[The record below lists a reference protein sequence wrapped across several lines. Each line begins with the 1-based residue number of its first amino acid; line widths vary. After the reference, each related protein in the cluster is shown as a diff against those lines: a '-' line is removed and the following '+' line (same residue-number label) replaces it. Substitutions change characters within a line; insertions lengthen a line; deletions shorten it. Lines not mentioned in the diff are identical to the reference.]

1 MNLFIHSI
9 VIKNN
14 NFCAVRFPILNKKK
28 IINDPVYGFI
38 TIPSELVYD
47 LIQHPYVQRLR
58 YIKQLGMTHLVYP
71 GALHTRFHHALGA
84 MHLMSLAIETIK
96 SKGQA
101 ISYEEEEAVMIAI
114 LLHDIGHGP
123 FSHALEHTI
132 VDGVSHEHITAL
144 LMNNLNREFDGKL
157 TMALEI
163 FNNRY
168 PKTFL
173 HQLVSGQLDI
183 DRLDYLNRDSFFTG
197 VSEGVISFDRIIKML
212 DVIDDQ
218 LVVEE
223 KGIYSIEKFLIAR
236 RLMYW
241 QVYLHKTVIAAEQ
254 MLVKILERA
263 KELSFEGRNLFS
275 SPCFSYFLKNSVSRE
290 EFRNDPRNLERFTKL
305 DDNDIFTSIK
315 VWADDEDLIL
325 STLCKHLI
333 SRNLYKVEISNE
345 PPPVEWINELAD
357 RVTDEFEV
365 SDDDTSYFVFTD
377 TIKNNAY
384 HVGDGSINILMK
396 NGSIQDI
403 TKASDNSNL
412 EAWAKTV
419 QKYILCYVKE
429 IRDVN

>member
-1 MNLFIHSI
+1 M
-9 VIKNN
+9 
-14 NFCAVRFPILNKKK
+14 NKKK

-38 TIPSELVYD
+38 TIPSDLVFD

-84 MHLMSLAIETIK
+84 MHLMGLAMETIK

-101 ISYEEEEAVMIAI
+101 ISFEEEQAVTIAI

-132 VDGVSHEHITAL
+132 VDGVSHEHISTL
-144 LMNNLNREFDGKL
+144 LMDNLNREFGGKL
-157 TMALEI
+157 ELALEI

-168 PKTFL
+168 HKKFL
-173 HQLVSGQLDI
+173 YQLVSGQLDL
-183 DRLDYLNRDSFFTG
+183 DRMDYLNRDSFFTG

-212 DVIDDQ
+212 DVVDDQ
-218 LVVEE
+218 LVIEE

-263 KELSFEGRNLFS
+263 KELSQEGRNLFA
-275 SPCFSYFLKNSVSRE
+275 SPCFAYFLKNSISMQD
-290 EFRNDPRNLERFTKL
+290 FKSNPLNIERFTKL

-315 VWADDEDLIL
+315 VWVNDEDLIL
-325 STLCKHLI
+325 STLCSHLI
-333 SRNLYKVEISNE
+333 SRNLYQVEITNE
-345 PPPVEWINELAD
+345 PPSIDRINDLAD
-357 RVTDEFEV
+357 KVTDEYEI

-377 TIKNNAY
+377 TIKNKAY
-384 HVGDGSINILMK
+384 SVGDGSIKILMK
-396 NGSIQDI
+396 DGSIQDI
-403 TKASDNSNL
+403 AKASDNSNL
-412 EAWAKTV
+412 EALARTV

-429 IRDVN
+429 LKNVN

>member
-1 MNLFIHSI
+1 MCL
-9 VIKNN
+9 K
-14 NFCAVRFPILNKKK
+14 VRILNKKK

-38 TIPSELVYD
+38 TIPSDLVYD

-84 MHLMSLAIETIK
+84 MHLMSLALDTIK

-101 ISYEEEEAVMIAI
+101 ISYQEEEAVTIAI

-132 VDGVSHEHITAL
+132 VDGVSHEHISTL
-144 LMNNLNREFDGKL
+144 LMNNLNREFDGRL
-157 TMALEI
+157 GLALDI

-168 PKTFL
+168 HKKFL
-173 HQLVSGQLDI
+173 CQLVSGQLDL
-183 DRLDYLNRDSFFTG
+183 DRMDYLNRDSFFTG

-212 DVIDDQ
+212 DVVDDQ

-263 KELSFEGRNLFS
+263 KELSGEGRNLFA
-275 SPCFSYFLKNSVSRE
+275 SPCFSYFLKNSISRE
-290 EFRNDPRNLERFTKL
+290 EFKNDPRNIERFTKL

-315 VWADDEDLIL
+315 VWVNDEDLIL
-325 STLCKHLI
+325 STLCSHLI
-333 SRNLYKVEISNE
+333 SRNLYQVEITNE
-345 PPPVEWINELAD
+345 PPSIEKINDLAD
-357 RVTDEFEV
+357 KVTDEYEI

-377 TIKNNAY
+377 TIKNKAY
-384 HVGDGSINILMK
+384 SVGDGSIKILMK
-396 NGSIQDI
+396 DGSIQDI
-403 TKASDNSNL
+403 AKASDNSNL
-412 EAWAKTV
+412 EALARTV

-429 IRDVN
+429 LKNVN

>member
-1 MNLFIHSI
+1 M
-9 VIKNN
+9 
-14 NFCAVRFPILNKKK
+14 NKKK

-38 TIPSELVYD
+38 TIPSELVFD

-71 GALHTRFHHALGA
+71 GALHTRFHHAIGA

-101 ISYEEEEAVMIAI
+101 VSPEEEEAVTVAI

-132 VDGVSHEHITAL
+132 VEGISHEHISKL
-144 LMNNLNREFDGKL
+144 LMDELNQEFDGKL
-157 TMALEI
+157 HLALEI
-163 FNNRY
+163 FNDRY
-168 PKTFL
+168 HKKFL

-183 DRLDYLNRDSFFTG
+183 DRMDYLNRDSFFTG

-212 DVIDDQ
+212 DIVDDQ

-263 KELSFEGRNLFS
+263 KEISGQGRELFA
-275 SPCFSYFLKNSVSRE
+275 SPCFAYFLNNSISMDD
-290 EFRNDPRNLERFTKL
+290 FRDDPRNLERFTKL

-315 VWADDEDLIL
+315 VWCDDEDLIL

-333 SRNLYKVEISNE
+333 QRNLYQVEITNE
-345 PPPVEWINELAD
+345 PPSVERINDLAGNAINEY
-357 RVTDEFEV
+357 EIE
-365 SDDDTSYFVFTD
+365 DDDTSYFVFTD
-377 TIKNNAY
+377 TIRNNAY
-384 HVGDGSINILMK
+384 SVGNGSIKILMK
-396 NGSIQDI
+396 DGSIQDI
-403 TKASDNSNL
+403 TTASDNSNL
-412 EAWAKTV
+412 EALVRTV
-419 QKYILCYVKE
+419 QKYILCYIKEVKLF
-429 IRDVN
+429 NN

>member
-1 MNLFIHSI
+1 MSLKITIFVNKVL
-9 VIKNN
+9 N
-14 NFCAVRFPILNKKK
+14 LNKKK

-38 TIPSELVYD
+38 TIPSELVFD
-47 LIQHPYVQRLR
+47 LIQHPYFQRLR

-84 MHLMSLAIETIK
+84 MHLMGLALETIK

-101 ISYEEEEAVMIAI
+101 ISFEEEQGVIIAI

-132 VDGVSHEHITAL
+132 VDGVSHEHISTL
-144 LMNNLNREFDGKL
+144 LMNNLNREFGGKL
-157 TMALEI
+157 GLAIEI

-168 PKTFL
+168 HKKFL
-173 HQLVSGQLDI
+173 YQLVSGQLDL
-183 DRLDYLNRDSFFTG
+183 DRMDYLNRDSFFTG

-212 DVIDDQ
+212 DVVDDQ

-263 KELSFEGRNLFS
+263 KELSHEGRNLFA
-275 SPCFSYFLKNSVSRE
+275 SPCFSYFLKNSISME
-290 EFRNDPRNLERFTKL
+290 DFKNNPLNIERFTKL

-315 VWADDEDLIL
+315 VWVNDEDLIL
-325 STLCKHLI
+325 STLCMHLI
-333 SRNLYKVEISNE
+333 DRNLYQVEITNE
-345 PPPVEWINELAD
+345 PPSIERINNLAD
-357 RVTDEFEV
+357 KVTDEYEI

-377 TIKNNAY
+377 TIKNKAY
-384 HVGDGSINILMK
+384 SVGDGSIKILMK
-396 NGSIQDI
+396 DGSIQDI
-403 TKASDNSNL
+403 AGASDYSNL
-412 EAWAKTV
+412 EALAKTV

-429 IRDVN
+429 LRNVK

>member
-1 MNLFIHSI
+1 
-9 VIKNN
+9 
-14 NFCAVRFPILNKKK
+14 
-28 IINDPVYGFI
+28 VYGFI
-38 TIPSELVYD
+38 TIPSNLVFD

-84 MHLMSLAIETIK
+84 MHLMGLAMETIK

-101 ISYEEEEAVMIAI
+101 ISFEEEQAVTIAI

-132 VDGVSHEHITAL
+132 VDGVSHEHISTL
-144 LMNNLNREFDGKL
+144 LMDNLNREFDGKL
-157 TMALEI
+157 ELALEI

-168 PKTFL
+168 HKKFL
-173 HQLVSGQLDI
+173 YQLVSGQLDL
-183 DRLDYLNRDSFFTG
+183 DRMDYLNRDSFFTG

-212 DVIDDQ
+212 DVVDDQ
-218 LVVEE
+218 LVIEE

-263 KELSFEGRNLFS
+263 KELSQEGRNLFA
-275 SPCFSYFLKNSVSRE
+275 SPCFAYFLKNSISMQD
-290 EFRNDPRNLERFTKL
+290 FKNNPLNIERFTKL

-315 VWADDEDLIL
+315 VWVNDEDLIL
-325 STLCKHLI
+325 STLCSHLI
-333 SRNLYKVEISNE
+333 SRNLYQVEITNE
-345 PPPVEWINELAD
+345 PPSIDRINDLAD
-357 RVTDEFEV
+357 KVTDEYEI

-377 TIKNNAY
+377 TIKNKAY
-384 HVGDGSINILMK
+384 SVGDGSIKILMK
-396 NGSIQDI
+396 DGSIQDI
-403 TKASDNSNL
+403 AKASDNSNL
-412 EAWAKTV
+412 EALARTV

-429 IRDVN
+429 LKNVN

>member
-1 MNLFIHSI
+1 
-9 VIKNN
+9 
-14 NFCAVRFPILNKKK
+14 LNKKK

-38 TIPSELVYD
+38 TIPSDLVYD

-84 MHLMSLAIETIK
+84 MHLMGLALETIK

-101 ISYEEEEAVMIAI
+101 ISYEEEEAVIIAI

-132 VDGVSHEHITAL
+132 VDGVSHEHISTL
-144 LMNNLNREFDGKL
+144 LMDNLNHEFDGKL
-157 TMALEI
+157 GLALDI

-168 PKTFL
+168 HKKFL
-173 HQLVSGQLDI
+173 YQLVSGQLDL
-183 DRLDYLNRDSFFTG
+183 DRMDYLNRDSFFTG

-212 DVIDDQ
+212 DVADDQ

-263 KELSFEGRNLFS
+263 KELSGEGRNLFA
-275 SPCFSYFLKNSVSRE
+275 SPCFSYFLKNSINRE
-290 EFRNDPRNLERFTKL
+290 EFKNDPQNIERFTKL

-315 VWADDEDLIL
+315 VWVNDEDLIL
-325 STLCKHLI
+325 STLCSHLI
-333 SRNLYKVEISNE
+333 SRNLYQVEITNE
-345 PPPVEWINELAD
+345 PPPIEVINDLAD
-357 RVTDEFEV
+357 KVTDEYEI

-377 TIKNNAY
+377 TIKNKAY
-384 HVGDGSINILMK
+384 SVGDGSIKILMK
-396 NGSIQDI
+396 DGSIQDI
-403 TKASDNSNL
+403 AKASDNSNL
-412 EAWAKTV
+412 ESLARTV
-419 QKYILCYVKE
+419 QKYILCYLKE
-429 IRDVN
+429 LKNVN

>member
-1 MNLFIHSI
+1 MCL
-9 VIKNN
+9 K
-14 NFCAVRFPILNKKK
+14 ARILNKKK

-38 TIPSELVYD
+38 TIPSDLVYD

-71 GALHTRFHHALGA
+71 GALHTRVHHALGA
-84 MHLMSLAIETIK
+84 MHLMGLALETIK

-101 ISYEEEEAVMIAI
+101 ISYQEEEAVIVAI

-132 VDGVSHEHITAL
+132 VDGVSHEHISTL
-144 LMNNLNREFDGKL
+144 LMDNLNREFDGKL
-157 TMALEI
+157 GLALEI

-168 PKTFL
+168 HKKFL
-173 HQLVSGQLDI
+173 YQLVSGQLDL
-183 DRLDYLNRDSFFTG
+183 DRMDYLNRDSFFTG

-212 DVIDDQ
+212 DVVDDQ

-263 KELSFEGRNLFS
+263 KELTGEGRNLFA
-275 SPCFSYFLKNSVSRE
+275 SPCFSYFLKNSINRE
-290 EFRNDPRNLERFTKL
+290 EFKNDPRNIERFTKL

-315 VWADDEDLIL
+315 VWVNDEDLIL
-325 STLCKHLI
+325 STLCSHLI
-333 SRNLYKVEISNE
+333 SRNLYQVEITNE
-345 PPPVEWINELAD
+345 PPPIEVINDLAD
-357 RVTDEFEV
+357 KVTDEYEI

-377 TIKNNAY
+377 TIKNKAY
-384 HVGDGSINILMK
+384 SVGDGSIKILMK
-396 NGSIQDI
+396 DGSIQDI
-403 TKASDNSNL
+403 AKASDNSNL
-412 EAWAKTV
+412 ESLARTV
-419 QKYILCYVKE
+419 QKYILCYLKE
-429 IRDVN
+429 LKNVN

>member
-1 MNLFIHSI
+1 M
-9 VIKNN
+9 
-14 NFCAVRFPILNKKK
+14 NKKK

-38 TIPSELVYD
+38 TIPSELVFD

-71 GALHTRFHHALGA
+71 GALHTRFHHAIGA
-84 MHLMSLAIETIK
+84 MHLMSLAVDTIK

-101 ISYEEEEAVMIAI
+101 ISHEEEEAVTIAI

-132 VDGVSHEHITAL
+132 VDGIPHEHISRL
-144 LMNNLNREFDGKL
+144 LMKNLNQEFDGQL
-157 TMALEI
+157 EMALEI
-163 FNNRY
+163 FNDRY
-168 PKTFL
+168 PKKFL

-212 DVIDDQ
+212 DVVDDQ

-263 KELSFEGRNLFS
+263 KELSYEGRSLFA
-275 SPCFSYFLKNSVSRE
+275 SPCFSFFLKNSVSRE
-290 EFRNDPRNLERFTKL
+290 DFSNDPRILTMFSRL

-315 VWADDEDLIL
+315 VWVDDEDLIL
-325 STLCKHLI
+325 STLCSHLI
-333 SRNLYKVEISNE
+333 ERNLYQVEITND
-345 PPPVEWINELAD
+345 PPSIEKINDLAD
-357 RVTDEFEV
+357 RATDEFEIA
-365 SDDDTSYFVFTD
+365 DDDTSYFVFTD

-384 HVGDGSINILMK
+384 SVGDGSIKILMK
-396 NGSIQDI
+396 DGSIQDI
-403 TKASDNSNL
+403 TTASDNSNL
-412 EAWAKTV
+412 GALARTV
-419 QKYILCYVKE
+419 QKYILCYLKEVKLY
-429 IRDVN
+429 

>member
-1 MNLFIHSI
+1 LCL
-9 VIKNN
+9 K
-14 NFCAVRFPILNKKK
+14 VRILNKKK

-38 TIPSELVYD
+38 TIPSDLVYD

-84 MHLMSLAIETIK
+84 MHLMGLALETIK

-101 ISYEEEEAVMIAI
+101 ISYQEEEAVTIAI

-132 VDGVSHEHITAL
+132 VDGVSHEHISTL
-144 LMNNLNREFDGKL
+144 LMDNLNREFDGKL
-157 TMALEI
+157 GLALEI

-168 PKTFL
+168 HKKFL
-173 HQLVSGQLDI
+173 YQLVSGQLDL
-183 DRLDYLNRDSFFTG
+183 DRMDYLNRDSFFTG

-212 DVIDDQ
+212 DVVDDQ

-263 KELSFEGRNLFS
+263 KELSGEGRNLFA
-275 SPCFSYFLKNSVSRE
+275 SPCFSYFLKNSISKE
-290 EFRNDPRNLERFTKL
+290 EFKNDPRNIERFTKL

-315 VWADDEDLIL
+315 VWVNDEDIIL
-325 STLCKHLI
+325 STLCSHLI
-333 SRNLYKVEISNE
+333 SRNLYQVEITNE
-345 PPPVEWINELAD
+345 PPLIEIINDLAD
-357 RVTDEFEV
+357 KVTDEYEI

-377 TIKNNAY
+377 TIKNKAY
-384 HVGDGSINILMK
+384 SVGDGSIKIVMK
-396 NGSIQDI
+396 DGSIQDI
-403 TKASDNSNL
+403 AKASDNSNL
-412 EAWAKTV
+412 ESLARTV
-419 QKYILCYVKE
+419 QKHILCYLKE
-429 IRDVN
+429 LKNVN

>member
-1 MNLFIHSI
+1 
-9 VIKNN
+9 
-14 NFCAVRFPILNKKK
+14 LNKKK

-38 TIPSELVYD
+38 TIPSDLVYD

-84 MHLMSLAIETIK
+84 MHLMSLALETIK

-101 ISYEEEEAVMIAI
+101 ISYDEEEAVTIAI

-132 VDGVSHEHITAL
+132 VDGVSHEHISTL
-144 LMNNLNREFDGKL
+144 LMDNLNLEFNGRL
-157 TMALEI
+157 GLALNI

-168 PKTFL
+168 HKKFL
-173 HQLVSGQLDI
+173 YQLVSGQLDL
-183 DRLDYLNRDSFFTG
+183 DRMDYLNRDSFFTG

-212 DVIDDQ
+212 DVVDDQ
-218 LVVEE
+218 IVIEE

-263 KELSFEGRNLFS
+263 KELSGEGRNLFA
-275 SPCFSYFLKNSVSRE
+275 SPCFSYFLKNSISRE
-290 EFRNDPRNLERFTKL
+290 EFKNEPRNIERFTKL

-315 VWADDEDLIL
+315 VWVNDEDLIL
-325 STLCKHLI
+325 STLCSHLI
-333 SRNLYKVEISNE
+333 SRNLYQVEITND
-345 PPPVEWINELAD
+345 PPSIERINDLAD
-357 RVTDEFEV
+357 KVTDEFEI

-377 TIKNNAY
+377 TIRNKAY
-384 HVGDGSINILMK
+384 SVGDGSIKILMK
-396 NGSIQDI
+396 DGSIQDI
-403 TKASDNSNL
+403 AKASDNSNL
-412 EAWAKTV
+412 EALARTV
-419 QKYILCYVKE
+419 QKYILCYLKE
-429 IRDVN
+429 LKNVN

>member
-1 MNLFIHSI
+1 MCL
-9 VIKNN
+9 K
-14 NFCAVRFPILNKKK
+14 VRILNKKK

-38 TIPSELVYD
+38 TIPSDLVYD

-84 MHLMSLAIETIK
+84 MHLMGLALETIK

-101 ISYEEEEAVMIAI
+101 ISYQEEEAVIVAI

-132 VDGVSHEHITAL
+132 VDGVSHEHISTL
-144 LMNNLNREFDGKL
+144 LMDNLNREFDGKL
-157 TMALEI
+157 GLALEI

-168 PKTFL
+168 HKKFL
-173 HQLVSGQLDI
+173 YQLVSGQLDL
-183 DRLDYLNRDSFFTG
+183 DRMDYLNRDSFFTG

-212 DVIDDQ
+212 DVVDDQ

-263 KELSFEGRNLFS
+263 KELSGEGRNLFA
-275 SPCFSYFLKNSVSRE
+275 SPCFSYFLKNSINRE
-290 EFRNDPRNLERFTKL
+290 EFKNDPRNIERFTKL

-315 VWADDEDLIL
+315 VWVNDEDLIL
-325 STLCKHLI
+325 STLCSHLI
-333 SRNLYKVEISNE
+333 SRNLYQVEITNE
-345 PPPVEWINELAD
+345 PPAIEIINDLAD
-357 RVTDEFEV
+357 KVTDEFEI

-377 TIKNNAY
+377 TIKNKAY
-384 HVGDGSINILMK
+384 SVGDGSIKILMK
-396 NGSIQDI
+396 DGSIQDI
-403 TKASDNSNL
+403 AKASDNSNL
-412 EAWAKTV
+412 ESLARTV
-419 QKYILCYVKE
+419 QKYILCYLKE
-429 IRDVN
+429 LKNVN

>member
-1 MNLFIHSI
+1 MNLFLRSI

-14 NFCAVRFPILNKKK
+14 NFCAVRFSILNKKK

-38 TIPSELVYD
+38 TIPSELIYD

-84 MHLMSLAIETIK
+84 MHLMSLAVETIK

-101 ISYEEEEAVMIAI
+101 VSYEEEEAVMIAI

-144 LMNNLNREFDGKL
+144 LMNNLNNEFEGKL
-157 TMALEI
+157 SLALEI

-168 PKTFL
+168 AKTFL

-212 DVIDDQ
+212 DVNDDL

-263 KELSFEGRNLFS
+263 KVLSTEGRKLFAT
-275 SPCFSYFLKNSVSRE
+275 PCFSYFLNNSISRE
-290 EFRNDPRNLERFTKL
+290 EFKNDPKNLERFTKL

-315 VWADDEDLIL
+315 VWTDDEDLIL

-333 SRNLYKVEISNE
+333 SRNLYKVEMSNE
-345 PPPVEWINELAD
+345 PPSMEWINELSE
-357 RVTDEFEV
+357 RVTDKFEV

-384 HVGDGSINILMK
+384 NFGDGSINILMK

-412 EAWAKTV
+412 EALAKTV
-419 QKYILCYVKE
+419 KKYILCYVKE